1 MKEVEKKDA
10 PDVSGGATAPS
21 VGWLPIAPYPTPQ
34 PIPSNPG
41 AMTDPPDPLGDAI
54 RKNQVQS

>member
-10 PDVSGGATAPS
+10 PDVSGGATVPS
-21 VGWLPIAPYPTPQ
+21 IGWLPMPYPTPQ
-34 PIPSNPG
+34 PIPGNPG
-41 AMTDPPDPLGDAI
+41 AATDPPVPLGDAI